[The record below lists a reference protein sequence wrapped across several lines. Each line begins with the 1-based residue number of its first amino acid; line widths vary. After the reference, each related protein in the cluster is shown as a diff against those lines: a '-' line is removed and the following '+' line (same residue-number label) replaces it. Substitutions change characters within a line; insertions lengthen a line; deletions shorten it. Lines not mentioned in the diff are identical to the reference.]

1 MLHAR
6 ASNAG
11 WSSKSFIPCHAGEEM
26 RNAVK
31 LAVRQCDEDMRAMQG
46 EHAKVNKE
54 LKVQL
59 HAVLEQ
65 ACMLYNCQVH
75 TAFIISQCM
84 SFRTVQMQAGC

>member
-1 MLHAR
+1 MD
-6 ASNAG
+6 
-11 WSSKSFIPCHAGEEM
+11 
-26 RNAVK
+26 

-65 ACMLYNCQVH
+65 ACFRRVLDNYQV
-75 TAFIISQCM
+75 
-84 SFRTVQMQAGC
+84 R